1 MAASKSNTKS
11 KPKRKPA
18 AKKKRMTKAEREYRA
33 KYNMI
38 QKINKRIRD
47 TVNRIGVYNETVQT
61 WETALTL
68 AGRNSIQAYDENGNM
83 YHLISR
89 SREDIENMSMED
101 LRQLEAQTPTWQT
114 TRNQIIREMNAERAP
129 GDQYTRANPPTLE
142 EIRAK
147 ASYTQQLH
155 RMFEENADLFYML
168 LDSTKVDDIREL
180 TTMQIW
186 EEVQKINAQLA
197 SGQPFNWSAPPE
209 VIGDEYKARLAES
222 KKRKE
227 DALRRSNF
235 TE

>member
-1 MAASKSNTKS
+1 MAASKSKTKK
-11 KPKRKPA
+11 KPS
-18 AKKKRMTKAEREYRA
+18 AKNKRMTKAEREYRV

-47 TVNRIGVYNETVQT
+47 TVNKIGVYNETVQT

-68 AGRNSIQAYDENGNM
+68 SGRHSIQAYDENGVM

-89 SREDIENMSMED
+89 RREDIENMSVED
-101 LRQLEAQTPTWQT
+101 LRQLEDQTPTWQT
-114 TRNQIIREMNAERAP
+114 TRDQIIREMNADRQP
-129 GDQYTRANPPTLE
+129 GKQYTRANPPSLE

-155 RMFEENADLFYML
+155 KMFEENADLFYML
-168 LDSTKVDDIREL
+168 LDTTKVDDIREL
-180 TTMQIW
+180 STMQIW

-197 SGQPFNWSAPPE
+197 SGHPFNWSAPPE

-222 KKRKE
+222 RQRKDE
-227 DALRRSNF
+227 ALRRSNF
-235 TE
+235 VE

>member
-1 MAASKSNTKS
+1 MATSRSSTKS
-11 KPKRKPA
+11 KPKKKPA

-68 AGRNSIQAYDENGNM
+68 AGRHSIQAFDENGAM

-89 SREDIENMSMED
+89 SREDIENMSMQD
-101 LRQLEAQTPTWQT
+101 LRELEAQTPTWQT
-114 TRNQIIREMNAERAP
+114 TRDQIIREMNADRQP
-129 GDQYTRANPPTLE
+129 GEQYTRANPPSLE

-155 RMFEENADLFYML
+155 KMFEENADLFYML
-168 LDSTKVDDIREL
+168 LDNTKVDDIREL
-180 TTMQIW
+180 STMQIW

-197 SGQPFNWSAPPE
+197 SGQPFNWSSPPE
-209 VIGDEYKARLAES
+209 VIGDDYKARLAES
-222 KKRKE
+222 RQRKE
-227 DALRRSNF
+227 EALRRSNF

>member
-1 MAASKSNTKS
+1 MAASKS
-11 KPKRKPA
+11 KPKKKPA
-18 AKKKRMTKAEREYRA
+18 AKNKRMTKAEREYRA
-33 KYNMI
+33 KYNII

-47 TVNRIGVYNETVQT
+47 TVNKIGVYNETVQT

-68 AGRNSIQAYDENGNM
+68 SGRHSIQAYDENGAM

-89 SREDIENMSMED
+89 RREDIENMSVED
-101 LRQLEAQTPTWQT
+101 LRQLEDQTPTWQT
-114 TRNQIIREMNAERAP
+114 TRDQIIREMNADRQP
-129 GDQYTRANPPTLE
+129 GKQYTRANPPSLE

-155 RMFEENADLFYML
+155 KMFEENADLFYML
-168 LDSTKVDDIREL
+168 LDTTKVDDIREL
-180 TTMQIW
+180 STMQIW

-222 KKRKE
+222 RQRKDE
-227 DALRRSNF
+227 ALRRSNF
-235 TE
+235 VE

>member
-1 MAASKSNTKS
+1 MATSRSSTKI
-11 KPKRKPA
+11 KPKKKPA

-68 AGRNSIQAYDENGNM
+68 AGRHSIQAFDENGSM

-89 SREDIENMSMED
+89 SREDIERMSMED
-101 LRQLEAQTPTWQT
+101 LRELEDQTPTWQT
-114 TRNQIIREMNAERAP
+114 TRDQIIREMNADRQP
-129 GDQYTRANPPTLE
+129 GDQYTRANPPSLE

-155 RMFEENADLFYML
+155 KMFEENADLFYML
-168 LDSTKVDDIREL
+168 LDTTKVDDIREL
-180 TTMQIW
+180 STMQIW

-197 SGQPFNWSAPPE
+197 AGQPFNWSAPPE

-222 KKRKE
+222 RQRKE
-227 DALRRSNF
+227 EALRRSNF